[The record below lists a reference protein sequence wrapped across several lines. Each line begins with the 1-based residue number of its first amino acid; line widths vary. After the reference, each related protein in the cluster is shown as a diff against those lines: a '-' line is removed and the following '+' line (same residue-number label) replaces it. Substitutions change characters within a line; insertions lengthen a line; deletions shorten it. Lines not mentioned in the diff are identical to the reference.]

1 MTFGPCRLRVYG
13 ITGRGADRF
22 ARPVEHSA
30 RVTHREG
37 FFGKMRHGPGA
48 GGRNTGR
55 FAGMT
60 ERSQFR
66 MTKADSPL
74 STVYYAEVGANA

>member
-1 MTFGPCRLRVYG
+1 
-13 ITGRGADRF
+13 
-22 ARPVEHSA
+22 
-30 RVTHREG
+30 
-37 FFGKMRHGPGA
+37 MRHGLGA
-48 GGRNTGR
+48 RGRGLGARGRGPEARGQNTGR

-74 STVYYAEVGANA
+74 STVYYAEVGENA